1 MFEAVVKEKFVNLT
15 DQEANLVFSIMRDL
29 SGDFDHTEVR
39 QRVGKTLLELLNA
52 DYFASYVWD
61 EEQNKFV
68 SCVQLNMNRENLKVY
83 EDYYQFHDPITPTL
97 QRRKRATPVSEVMS
111 HDKLVRTEFFNDF
124 LKKDGLCFGLNY
136 FAYDR
141 GANIGDVRIWRGSQ
155 KEDFTDRDAK
165 IVDAIG
171 PSFVNALI
179 RAQNVDELAPTLRF
193 SQIKDDFQFT
203 SRQAEIADLLVLGLM
218 DDEIC
223 EKLCISKPTLRTHIT
238 AIFRKS
244 GLNRRTQL
252 AQCLSEKNHRL

>member
-1 MFEAVVKEKFVNLT
+1 MNLT
-15 DQEANLVFSIMRDL
+15 DQEAKLIFSIMRDL
-29 SGDFDHTEVR
+29 SGDFDHSEVR
-39 QRVGKTLLELLNA
+39 QRVGKTLLELLQA

-61 EEQNKFV
+61 DDTQKFV
-68 SCVQLNMNRENLKVY
+68 SCVQLNMDQNNLSRY
-83 EDYYQFHDPITPTL
+83 EEYYQFRDPITPTL
-97 QRRKRATPVSEVMS
+97 QKRRKATPVSEVMS
-111 HDKLVRTEFFNDF
+111 HNRLVRTEFFNDF

-141 GANIGDVRIWRGSQ
+141 GSNIGDVRIWRGSQ
-155 KEDFTDRDAK
+155 REDFSERDAK

-179 RAQNVDELAPTLRF
+179 RAQKLDKGSQSLRF
-193 SQIKDDFQFT
+193 VQIKDDFQFT
-203 SRQAEIADLLVLGLM
+203 SREAEVADLLVIGLT

-223 EKLCISKPTLRTHIT
+223 AQLGISKPTLRSHIT

-252 AQCLSEKNHRL
+252 AQFLADKNHHL

>member
-1 MFEAVVKEKFVNLT
+1 MNLK
-15 DQEANLVFSIMRDL
+15 DQEENLVFSIMRDL

-141 GANIGDVRIWRGSQ
+141 GANIGCLLYTSPSP
-155 KEDFTDRDAK
+155 RDL
-165 IVDAIG
+165 
-171 PSFVNALI
+171 S
-179 RAQNVDELAPTLRF
+179 
-193 SQIKDDFQFT
+193 T
-203 SRQAEIADLLVLGLM
+203 SRMPSSA
-218 DDEIC
+218 
-223 EKLCISKPTLRTHIT
+223 
-238 AIFRKS
+238 
-244 GLNRRTQL
+244 
-252 AQCLSEKNHRL
+252 

>member
-1 MFEAVVKEKFVNLT
+1 LNLT
-15 DQEANLVFSIMRDL
+15 GQETKLVFSIMRDL
-29 SGDFDHTEVR
+29 SGDFDHKEVR

-61 EEQNKFV
+61 EEQEKFV
-68 SCVQLNMNRENLKVY
+68 SCVQLNMNRDNLKVY

-111 HDKLVRTEFFNDF
+111 HDRLVKTEFFNDF

-136 FAYDR
+136 FAYNR
-141 GANIGDVRIWRGSQ
+141 GTNIGDVRIWRGA
-155 KEDFTDRDAK
+155 KRNDFTERDAK

-171 PSFVNALI
+171 PSFVNALL
-179 RAQNVDELAPTLRF
+179 RAENLDDSSSSLSF
-193 SQIKDDFQFT
+193 SQLKDDFQFT
-203 SRQAEIADLLVLGLM
+203 LRQAEIADLLVLGLM

-223 EKLCISKPTLRTHIT
+223 DKLCISKPTLRTHIT

-252 AQCLSEKNHRL
+252 AQCLAEKNHHL

>member
-1 MFEAVVKEKFVNLT
+1 MFGAVVKEKFVNLT

-61 EEQNKFV
+61 EEQKKFV

-203 SRQAEIADLLVLGLM
+203 SRQAEIADLLVLG
-218 DDEIC
+218 
-223 EKLCISKPTLRTHIT
+223 
-238 AIFRKS
+238 
-244 GLNRRTQL
+244 
-252 AQCLSEKNHRL
+252 